1 MGLAYASVNKN
12 STIDSVKGFFLTGGF
27 QFVNGVFGNDLRVEQ
42 RFVDIGRIPKA
53 VGDIDCTDS
62 LTEMQKFI
70 VKKGFFFYK
79 CGRNSVHQ
87 CNFPNIIDSIFYH
100 KNLVGSFHKS

>member
-1 MGLAYASVNKN
+1 MPVLTRTQPLIALR
-12 STIDSVKGFFLTGGF
+12 GFFLTGGF

-70 VKKGFFFYK
+70 VKKGFFSINVHAILFI
-79 CGRNSVHQ
+79 SVT
-87 CNFPNIIDSIFYH
+87 S
-100 KNLVGSFHKS
+100 LTS

>member
-1 MGLAYASVNKN
+1 MPVLTRTQPLIALR
-12 STIDSVKGFFLTGGF
+12 FFLTGGF
-27 QFVNGVFGNDLRVEQ
+27 QFVNGVFGNAL

-53 VGDIDCTDS
+53 VGDIDYTDS

-70 VKKGFFFYK
+70 VKKGVFFYK
-79 CGRNSVHQ
+79 CARNSVHQ